1 MSHIINIIIIKKRN
15 ILNMFNK
22 LFNKI
27 INEATGLSNRKP
39 GQIFSNVS
47 NPEDQIIFQKLKYF
61 KDPTEFKTYLKDN
74 NIQLQE
80 PKNIN
85 AYTINDISEIP
96 DSFDN
101 KTICL
106 SIFTNK
112 NNEWLGFA
120 RYVKNENQKWHQT
133 GDSSSFRE
141 LYGYVFD
148 RYKKQSLPISPSDLI
163 SPGEYTINELYNV
176 VLNNISTNTSISN
189 ELKEYFIEL
198 LNYFANK
205 NDNFPVLEKDIL
217 SNSDITIIT
226 NVFGEILNAFAL
238 AYNKNLI
245 NSNAFYTNTGIN
257 SDNIRIIFNNL
268 KNDKL
273 IDLIVKNNE
282 TNLEIGV
289 SSKAEARRGT
299 ALHLD

>member
-1 MSHIINIIIIKKRN
+1 
-15 ILNMFNK
+15 MFNR

-47 NPEDQIIFQKLKYF
+47 NPEDQIIFKELLYF
-61 KDPTEFKTYLKDN
+61 KDPTEFKTYLNDN

-80 PKNIN
+80 PKTVNT
-85 AYTINDISEIP
+85 YTIDDISKIP

-112 NNEWLGFA
+112 NNELLGFA
-120 RYVKNENQKWHQT
+120 RYLKDENQKWHQT
-133 GDSSSFRE
+133 GDSGAFRE

-148 RYKKQSLPISPSDLI
+148 KYKKQSLSISPSDLI

-189 ELKEYFIEL
+189 QLKEYIIKL
-198 LNYFANK
+198 LNYFADK
-205 NDNFPVLEKDIL
+205 NNTFPVLQKDIL
-217 SNSDITIIT
+217 SNTDITIIT

-245 NSNAFYTNTGIN
+245 NSKAFYEDTDIN

-273 IDLIVKNNE
+273 IDLIVKNNDTR
-282 TNLEIGV
+282 TNNWSII
-289 SSKAEARRGT
+289 
-299 ALHLD
+299 